1 MVSDTIEVMQK
12 LFQVKPVNFGT
23 EKSLDYVRISV
34 RISALASDLDRKNH
48 LYDLHNDQYRSR
60 STIWGIRTGFM
71 TNMLHRT
78 PLREPEKL

>member
-1 MVSDTIEVMQK
+1 MVSDTIEVRQK

-23 EKSLDYVRISV
+23 KISLDYV